1 MKKRMTALLLALV
14 MLMAGCTVFADETQH
29 QPQKQATAKPAGTV
43 NEGAT
48 SEGFTDVPEDSFY
61 FEAVNWAVEEKITE
75 GLTNTTFGPD
85 AQCNRAQ
92 VVTFLWRLDGK
103 PAASGENVFT
113 DVEAG
118 SWYEDA
124 VLWAVENQVTNGMGE
139 GIFMPTGICNRA
151 QIVSFLWKYAG
162 KPASDAEM
170 PFTDVEEGSWYAEA
184 VAWAVEK
191 GITSGLTETTFGP
204 SEPCNRAQ
212 IVTFLYRYDDKIQEQ
227 PDVTEPTEPQPTE
240 SQPTEPKPTEPKPTE
255 PKPAE
260 PKPTEPKPTEPK
272 PTEPKPTE
280 PEPTEPQ
287 PTEPPVTPP
296 TEDPNMGEWA

>member
-29 QPQKQATAKPAGTV
+29 QSQKQAAAKPAGTV

-61 FEAVNWAVEEKITE
+61 FGAVN
-75 GLTNTTFGPD
+75 
-85 AQCNRAQ
+85 
-92 VVTFLWRLDGK
+92 
-103 PAASGENVFT
+103 
-113 DVEAG
+113 
-118 SWYEDA
+118 
-124 VLWAVENQVTNGMGE
+124 WAVENQVTNGMGE

-151 QIVSFLWKYAG
+151 QIVSFLWKFAG

-212 IVTFLYRYDDKIQEQ
+212 IVTFLYRYNDKIQEQ
-227 PDVTEPTEPQPTE
+227 PDVTEPTEPQPT
-240 SQPTEPKPTEPKPTE
+240 
-255 PKPAE
+255 E

-280 PEPTEPQ
+280 PKPTEPKPTEPKPTEPQ